1 MWKKILVAFST
12 LILGVFAF
20 AFWFSTF
27 LPDSEH
33 RQQLLQSQARD
44 IEYLQNGLAHTRGR
58 ILAVV
63 TSSSTMGNSGKKTGY
78 ELTELARAYYVFS
91 ANGFEVDIASP
102 LGGQPPVVIDG
113 DDMGTFDYAFLND
126 EIAQKKVNN
135 SLPLA
140 EVQAQNYEA
149 VYFVGG
155 KGAMFDFP
163 DNAFVKEIAR
173 ELYQAGAVIGAVC
186 HGPAALL
193 NVQLDDGSRLL
204 ADKQIS
210 AFTNEEELFLIPEAR
225 KLFPFLLEDELLA
238 QGADFSGAE
247 PYLEK
252 VSVDGKLVTGQN
264 PWSVWKVAESMV
276 SQLGYDVRPRPI
288 TAEEH
293 SITIL
298 STYERKGYS
307 LALTHMQNILES
319 SGKSV
324 DKLLIAMHSI
334 VSLMDWNLLKTFD
347 LLRLLHHAGK
357 ADIIANRQNS
367 RSPDFALRVSQMSEV
382 YFSGRKD
389 ISETIYPA
397 AVRKD
402 RLLQGLAG

>member
-1 MWKKILVAFST
+1 MWKKILVAFSI

-20 AFWFSTF
+20 GFWFSTF

-33 RQQLLQSQARD
+33 RQQLAQTRASD
-44 IEYLQNGLAHTRGR
+44 IDYLENGLAQTRGR

-63 TSSSTMGNSGKKTGY
+63 TSSSTMGSSGKKTGY

-102 LGGQPPVVIDG
+102 LGGQPAVVIDG
-113 DDMGTFDYAFLND
+113 DDMGAFDYAFLND
-126 EIAQKKVNN
+126 DIAQTKVNN

-140 EVQAQNYEA
+140 EVSAQNYEA

-163 DNAFVKEIAR
+163 DNAALKGIVR

-193 NVQLDDGSRLL
+193 NVQLDDGSKLL
-204 ADKQIS
+204 DNKEIS
-210 AFTNEEELFLIPEAR
+210 AFTNEEELFLIPDAR
-225 KLFPFLLEDELLA
+225 SVFPFLLEEELLA
-238 QGADFSGAE
+238 QGANFSGGE
-247 PYLEK
+247 RYLEK

-276 SQLGYDVRPRPI
+276 KQLGYEVRPRQI

-293 SITIL
+293 SVDIL
-298 STYERKGYS
+298 STYEKNGYS
-307 LALTHMQNILES
+307 IALTRMQSILES
-319 SGKSV
+319 SGNSV

-334 VSLMDWNLLKTFD
+334 VSVMDWDLLKSID

-357 ADIIANRQNS
+357 AESTAGRHNIRASDYVSRIAY
-367 RSPDFALRVSQMSEV
+367 MSENNS
-382 YFSGRKD
+382 SGRND
-389 ISETIYPA
+389 ISYSIDPA

-402 RLLQGLAG
+402 RRLQSLAG